1 MRTRSWLIALFGF
14 LSLGASCPPPTPDVP
29 FDCEA
34 PPVATGRIVQARNP
48 VAGCYKVFFSESQA
62 RSLQSVQA
70 FADYTRQRAAD
81 FGVSNVTPLRIVS
94 GFEARMTKA
103 QARAMSKGGLA
114 VSECERITVAPV
126 DVGPG
131 AVRSWGLDRIDQ
143 RQRPLDGN
151 YTPVETG
158 AGVHVY
164 VVDTGK
170 AIGGFQYEMGE
181 CYSAVGGPCTDDHDH
196 GSHVAGTVADQRFG
210 VAKDA
215 IIHPVRVL
223 MAGSGSDADVIEGID
238 WAANHAATNGWL
250 AVGNMSL
257 GGSPSDD
264 LDRAVCE
271 AWRQGF
277 GFAVAAGN
285 DDDSACKHSPA
296 RGAQAVT
303 VCATSDNDRRA
314 GFSNK
319 GLCVDVCAP
328 GAGIT
333 SVGRRGETLRWDGT
347 SMASPHVAG
356 AMALCAERLGTSDP
370 TTLMKCVINNSTS
383 GVVQDLAGSPDRLLY
398 VLPE

>member
-1 MRTRSWLIALFGF
+1 MRTRSCLIALLGF
-14 LSLGASCPPPTPDVP
+14 LSLGASCPPPGPDVP
-29 FDCEA
+29 FDCED
-34 PPVATGRIVQARNP
+34 PPEATGRILQARDP
-48 VAGCYKVFFSESQA
+48 VAGCYKVFIAESQA
-62 RSLQSVQA
+62 RGLASVQA
-70 FADYTRQRAAD
+70 FADFTRQRAAE
-81 FGVSNVTPLRIVS
+81 FGVTNVTPLRIVS

-103 QARAMSKGGLA
+103 QARAMAKAGLA
-114 VSECERITVAPV
+114 VSECERITVDPMN
-126 DVGPG
+126 VGPG

-151 YTPVETG
+151 YAPVGTG

-170 AIGGFQYEMGE
+170 ALGGFQYEMGE
-181 CYSAVGGPCTDDHDH
+181 CYSAVGGSCFDDHNH
-196 GSHVAGTVADQRFG
+196 GSHVAGTVADDRFG

-223 MAGSGSDADVIEGID
+223 MSGSGSDADVIEGID
-238 WAANHAATNGWL
+238 WAANHAAVNGWL

-257 GGSPSDD
+257 GGSASDD

-277 GFAVAAGN
+277 AFAVAAGN
-285 DDDSACKHSPA
+285 DDESACRHSPA

-303 VCATSDNDRRA
+303 VCATSDDDRRA

-319 GLCVDVCAP
+319 GVCVDICAP

-333 SVGRRGETLRWDGT
+333 SIGKRGETLRWDGT

-356 AMALCAERLGTSDP
+356 AMALCAERLETSDP
-370 TTLMKCVINNSTS
+370 VTLMDCVLSSATS
-383 GVVQDLAGSPDRLLY
+383 GVLQGLDGSPDRLLY
-398 VLPE
+398 VGPE